1 MFEDI
6 ALVRPTIFAAT
17 PRFYGIIYDQYKQ
30 MVKELSAKYSL
41 EEARIPVSGVK
52 VCGDGVCVYVCAF
65 MRAYVCVYVCMHV
78 LWEVCICHTVCCC
91 VWEGE
96 GGVKS
101 NLSDENLFCSW
112 RSMVRIRR
120 HGSDVYLGMS
130 PVQNGGSYL
139 MY

>member
-17 PRFYGIIYDQYKQ
+17 PRFYGIIYDQYQQ

-65 MRAYVCVYVCMHV
+65 MRACVCVCACMFCGRSVFVILYAAVYGKVKAVLKVIFLMKIYFVPGDQWYV
-78 LWEVCICHTVCCC
+78 
-91 VWEGE
+91 
-96 GGVKS
+96 
-101 NLSDENLFCSW
+101 
-112 RSMVRIRR
+112 
-120 HGSDVYLGMS
+120 SDVTVVTS
-130 PVQNGGSYL
+130 I
-139 MY
+139 